1 MSDYALRANPTYV
14 FYSPEP
20 DPIVTELDSTAP
32 ELLGEAGPFAGLVSG
47 FNVRAPQLR
56 MAEAVEQAI
65 AERTQLVVEAGTGIG
80 KTYAYLV
87 PVLYSG
93 KRAILSTGTRHLQD
107 QLFHTDLPWVCE
119 ALSVQPKVALLKGR
133 SNYLCLHRLQ
143 LTLEEGRFSRR
154 RQAAEVQ
161 IINDW
166 SGRTRTGDVSELSD
180 IPEDAPVWPRV
191 TSTADN
197 CLGSECPSY
206 RECFVLKA
214 RRRAQEAEVV
224 VVNHHLL
231 SADMA
236 LKEEGFGE
244 LLPGAEVVVIDEA
257 HQLPETAARFFG
269 LSLGSRQLQQL
280 ARDVKSEHLREAGDM
295 QDLPD
300 SADALEKAAADLRL
314 AFGQGAR
321 RLPWKDIRHKP
332 DVQAALEDLNRVLEQ
347 LLAWLESAAPRGKG
361 LEGCWRRAE
370 LLCHKLGSVCAEEA
384 GDHVQWLE
392 TYTRS
397 FAIHLT
403 PLNVAAIF
411 QQQLER
417 LPASWIFT
425 SATLAVGQDFHH
437 FTEQLGLNEPR
448 SLQLDSPFDFQ
459 SNSLLYVPPGLP
471 EPNSPNY
478 TGTVMDQAEHLIE
491 ASGGRAFLLFTSHRA
506 LLAAADRLQESEY
519 PVLVQ
524 GQMPKRELLRR
535 FRELGNAVL
544 LGTSSFWEGVDVRG
558 EALSLVLID
567 KLPFA
572 APGDPVVQARI
583 DRLREAGGNPFMD
596 FQVPSAVITLK
607 QGVGRLIRDAS
618 DRGVL
623 VLCDPR
629 LLNKPYGRV
638 FRRSLPPMPLTRELR
653 EVEAF
658 FDAGIAGG
666 GEKARA

>member
-1 MSDYALRANPTYV
+1 MNDIHT
-14 FYSPEP
+14 
-20 DPIVTELDSTAP
+20 TAT
-32 ELLGEAGPFAGLVSG
+32 ELLGESGPFAGLVGG
-47 FNVRAPQLR
+47 FNVRAPQQQ
-56 MAEAVEQAI
+56 MAAAVEQAI
-65 AERTQLVVEAGTGIG
+65 IDHAQLVVEAGTGIG

-87 PVLYSG
+87 PVLHSG

-107 QLFHTDLPWVCE
+107 QLFHTDLPRVCE
-119 ALSVQPKVALLKGR
+119 ALEVQPQVALLKGR

-143 LTLEEGRFSRR
+143 LTLEEGRFARR

-161 IINDW
+161 IVNDW

-180 IPEDAPVWPRV
+180 IPEDAAVWPRV

-206 RECFVLKA
+206 RDCFVLKA

-257 HQLPETAARFFG
+257 HQLPETAAQFFG
-269 LSLGSRQLQQL
+269 LSLGSRQLLQL
-280 ARDVKSEHLREAGDM
+280 ARDTKAEHLREAGDM

-314 AFGQGAR
+314 AFGQGNR
-321 RLPWKDIRHKP
+321 RLPWKEIRHKP
-332 DVQAALEDLNRVLEQ
+332 AVQTALEDLRQTLEQ
-347 LLAWLESAAPRGKG
+347 LRLWLEAAAPRGKG

-370 LLCHKLGSVCAEEA
+370 LIHHKLERVCADEE
-384 GDHVQWLE
+384 GEYVQWLE

-397 FAIHLT
+397 FAVHLT

-411 QQQLER
+411 RQQLER
-417 LPASWIFT
+417 LPATWVFT

-437 FTEQLGLNEPR
+437 FTEQLGLESPHT
-448 SLQLDSPFDFQ
+448 LQLDSPFDFQ
-459 SNSLLYVPPGLP
+459 SNGLLYVPQALP
-471 EPNSPNY
+471 EPNSPSY
-478 TGTVMDQAEHLIE
+478 TGAVMDQAEHLIE

-506 LLAAADRLQESEY
+506 LQAAAERLQESDY

-524 GQMPKRELLRR
+524 GEMPKRELLRR

-583 DRLREAGGNPFMD
+583 ERLREAGGNPFMD

-607 QGVGRLIRDAS
+607 QGVGRLIRDAT

-653 EVEAF
+653 DVEAF
-658 FDAGIAGG
+658 FDAGS
-666 GEKARA
+666 GEKVRA

>member
-1 MSDYALRANPTYV
+1 MNIAV
-14 FYSPEP
+14 P
-20 DPIVTELDSTAP
+20 D
-32 ELLGEAGPFAGLVSG
+32 LLGSTGPFAELVTG
-47 FNVRAPQLR
+47 FNVREPQLR
-56 MAEAVEQAI
+56 MAAAVEQAI
-65 AERTQLVVEAGTGIG
+65 EAREQLVVEAGTGTG

-87 PVLYSG
+87 PVLHSG

-107 QLFHTDLPWVCE
+107 QLFHTDLPRVCE
-119 ALSVQPKVALLKGR
+119 ALGVQPKVALLKGR

-143 LTLEEGRFSRR
+143 LTLEEGRFARR

-161 IINDW
+161 AINDW

-191 TSTADN
+191 TSTTDN
-197 CLGSECPSY
+197 CLGSDCPSY
-206 RECFVLKA
+206 RDCYVLKA

-257 HQLPETAARFFG
+257 HQLPETAAQFFG

-280 ARDVKSEHLREAGDM
+280 ARDTRAEHLREAGDM

-300 SADALEKAAADLRL
+300 SADALDKAAADLRL
-314 AFGQGAR
+314 AFGQGNR

-332 DVQAALEDLNRVLEQ
+332 EVESALADLRTVLEQ
-347 LLAWLESAAPRGKG
+347 LRAWLETAAPRGKG
-361 LEGCWRRAE
+361 LEGCWHRAE
-370 LLCHKLGSVCAEEA
+370 QLVHKLASVCTQESGEY
-384 GDHVQWLE
+384 VQWLE

-417 LPASWIFT
+417 LPATWVFT

-437 FTEQLGLNEPR
+437 FTGQLGLEEPHT
-448 SLQLDSPFDFQ
+448 LQLDSPFDFQ
-459 SNSLLYVPPGLP
+459 SNGLLYVPAALP
-471 EPNSPNY
+471 EPNSPSH
-478 TGTVMDQAEHLIE
+478 TDAVMDQAEHLIE

-506 LLAAADRLQESEY
+506 LQAAADRLRECEY

-653 EVEAF
+653 DVEAF
-658 FDAGIAGG
+658 FAAGMSAT
-666 GEKARA
+666 GEQARA

>member
-1 MSDYALRANPTYV
+1 MTD
-14 FYSPEP
+14 
-20 DPIVTELDSTAP
+20 LDTSSAQ
-32 ELLGEAGPFAGLVSG
+32 LLGETGPFAELVTG
-47 FNVRAPQLR
+47 FNVREPQQT
-56 MAEAVEQAI
+56 MADAVEQAI
-65 AERTQLVVEAGTGIG
+65 ADRTRLVVEAGTGTG

-87 PVLYSG
+87 PVLKSG

-107 QLFHTDLPWVCE
+107 QLFHTDLPRVAE
-119 ALSVQPKVALLKGR
+119 ALGVNADVALLKGR
-133 SNYLCLHRLQ
+133 ANYLCLHRLH
-143 LTLEEGRFSRR
+143 LTMEEGRFARR
-154 RQAAEVQ
+154 RQATEVQ
-161 IINDW
+161 TIQDW
-166 SGRTRTGDVSELSD
+166 SGRTRTGDISELGD
-180 IPEDAPVWPRV
+180 IPEDALVWPRV

-197 CLGSECPSY
+197 CLGSDCPSY
-206 RECFVLKA
+206 RDCYVLKA

-231 SADMA
+231 CADMA

-257 HQLPETAARFFG
+257 HQLPEVAAQFFG
-269 LSLGSRQLQQL
+269 LSLSSRQIQQL
-280 ARDVKSEHLREAGDM
+280 TRDTRSEHLREAGDM

-300 SADALEKAAADLRL
+300 CADALDKAAADLRL
-314 AFGQGAR
+314 AFGQGVR
-321 RLPWKDIRHKP
+321 RLPWKDIRYKRE
-332 DVQAALEDLNRVLEQ
+332 VQDALAALEDNLEQ
-347 LLAWLESAAPRGKG
+347 LRAWLESAAPRGKG

-370 LLCHKLGSVCAEEA
+370 LLCGKLQTVSA
-384 GDHVQWLE
+384 GEDADFVQWLE

-403 PLNVAAIF
+403 PLNVADIF

-417 LPASWIFT
+417 LPATWVFT
-425 SATLAVGQDFHH
+425 SATLAVGEDFAH
-437 FTEQLGLNEPR
+437 FTRQLGLDEPR
-448 SLQLDSPFDFQ
+448 TLQLDSPFDFR
-459 SNSLLYVPPGLP
+459 SNGLLYAPPALP

-478 TGTVMDQAEHLIE
+478 TAAVADEALRLVD

-506 LLAAADRLQESEY
+506 LQEAADKLSQLEY

-524 GQMPKRELLRR
+524 GQMPKSELLRQ
-535 FRELGNAVL
+535 FRRLGNAVL

-572 APGDPVVQARI
+572 SPGDPVIQARI
-583 DRLREAGGNPFMD
+583 DRMREAGGNPFMQ

-629 LLNKPYGRV
+629 LMNKPYGRV
-638 FRRSLPPMPLTRELR
+638 FRRSLPPMPITRRIED
-653 EVEAF
+653 VEAF
-658 FDAGIAGG
+658 FDNAPQSTA
-666 GEKARA
+666 EHQVQA

>member
-1 MSDYALRANPTYV
+1 M
-14 FYSPEP
+14 
-20 DPIVTELDSTAP
+20 TELDSTAS
-32 ELLGEAGPFAGLVSG
+32 ELLGSTGPFAELVSG
-47 FNVRAPQLR
+47 FNVREPQLR
-56 MAEAVEQAI
+56 MAAAVEQAI
-65 AERTQLVVEAGTGIG
+65 DAREQLVVEAGTGTG

-87 PVLYSG
+87 PVLHSG

-107 QLFHTDLPWVCE
+107 QLFHSDLPRVCE
-119 ALSVQPKVALLKGR
+119 ALGVQPKLALLKGR

-143 LTLEEGRFSRR
+143 LTLEEGRFARR

-161 IINDW
+161 AINDW

-180 IPEDAPVWPRV
+180 VPEDAPVWPRV

-197 CLGSECPSY
+197 CLGSDCPSY
-206 RECFVLKA
+206 RDCFVLKA

-257 HQLPETAARFFG
+257 HQLPETAAQFFG

-280 ARDVKSEHLREAGDM
+280 ARDAKAEHLREAGDM
-295 QDLPD
+295 QNLPD
-300 SADALEKAAADLRL
+300 SADALDKAAADLRL
-314 AFGQGAR
+314 AFGQGNR

-332 DVQAALEDLNRVLEQ
+332 EVESALADLRSVLEQ
-347 LLAWLESAAPRGKG
+347 LRTWLETAAPRGKG
-361 LEGCWRRAE
+361 LEGCWHRAE
-370 LLCHKLGSVCAEEA
+370 QLAHKLARVCAEADGEY
-384 GDHVQWLE
+384 VQWLE

-403 PLNVAAIF
+403 PLNVAGIF
-411 QQQLER
+411 QQQLAR
-417 LPASWIFT
+417 LPATWVFT

-437 FTEQLGLNEPR
+437 FTGQLGLHEPHT
-448 SLQLDSPFDFQ
+448 LQLESPFDFQ
-459 SNSLLYVPPGLP
+459 SNSLLYVPPALP
-471 EPNSPNY
+471 EPNSPSY
-478 TGTVMDQAEHLIE
+478 TGAVMDHAEHLIE

-506 LLAAADRLQESEY
+506 LQAAADRLQESEY

-583 DRLREAGGNPFMD
+583 DRLREAGGNPFME
-596 FQVPSAVITLK
+596 FQVPAAVITLK
-607 QGVGRLIRDAS
+607 QGVGRLIRDAA

-658 FDAGIAGG
+658 FAAGMTDK
-666 GEKARA
+666 GEQARA

>member
-1 MSDYALRANPTYV
+1 MTDFHT
-14 FYSPEP
+14 
-20 DPIVTELDSTAP
+20 TAAD
-32 ELLGEAGPFAGLVSG
+32 LLGQSGPFAELVNG
-47 FNVRAPQLR
+47 FNVREPQLR
-56 MAEAVEQAI
+56 MAAAVEQAI
-65 AERTQLVVEAGTGIG
+65 EAREQLVVEAGTGIG

-87 PVLYSG
+87 PVLHSG

-107 QLFHTDLPWVCE
+107 QLFHTDLPRVCE
-119 ALSVQPKVALLKGR
+119 ALGVQPKIALLKGR

-143 LTLEEGRFSRR
+143 LTLEEGRFARR

-161 IINDW
+161 SINDW

-197 CLGSECPSY
+197 CLGSDCPSY
-206 RECFVLKA
+206 RDCYVLKA

-280 ARDVKSEHLREAGDM
+280 ARDTRAEHLREAGDM

-300 SADALEKAAADLRL
+300 SADALDKAAADLRL
-314 AFGQGAR
+314 AFGQGNR

-332 DVQAALEDLNRVLEQ
+332 EVRAALDGLRDALEQ
-347 LLAWLESAAPRGKG
+347 LRVWLETAAARGKG
-361 LEGCWRRAE
+361 LEGCWHRAE
-370 LLCHKLGSVCAEEA
+370 QLVHKLASVCTEEG

-417 LPASWIFT
+417 LPASWVFT

-437 FTEQLGLNEPR
+437 FTRQLGLVEPR
-448 SLQLDSPFDFQ
+448 TLQLDSPFDFQ
-459 SNSLLYVPPGLP
+459 SNGLLYVPAALP
-471 EPNSPNY
+471 EPNSPSY
-478 TGTVMDQAEHLIE
+478 TDAVMDQAEHLIE

-506 LLAAADRLQESEY
+506 LQAAAERLQECEH

-607 QGVGRLIRDAS
+607 QGVGRLIRDAT

-629 LLNKPYGRV
+629 LLNKPYGRI

-653 EVEAF
+653 DVEAF
-658 FDAGIAGG
+658 FAAGIADR
-666 GEKARA
+666 EAKARA

>member
-1 MSDYALRANPTYV
+1 M
-14 FYSPEP
+14 
-20 DPIVTELDSTAP
+20 TEHDSTAP
-32 ELLGEAGPFAGLVSG
+32 ELLGQSGPFAELVSG
-47 FNVRAPQLR
+47 FNVREPQLR
-56 MAEAVEQAI
+56 MAAAVEQAI
-65 AERTQLVVEAGTGIG
+65 EAREQLVVEAGTGTG

-87 PVLYSG
+87 PVLHSG

-107 QLFHTDLPWVCE
+107 QLYHTDLPRVGE
-119 ALSVQPKVALLKGR
+119 ALGLQPKVALLKGR

-143 LTLEEGRFSRR
+143 LTLEEGRFARR

-161 IINDW
+161 VINDW

-197 CLGSECPSY
+197 CLGSDCPSY
-206 RECFVLKA
+206 RDCFVLKA

-257 HQLPETAARFFG
+257 HQLPETAAQFFG

-280 ARDVKSEHLREAGDM
+280 ARDTRAEHLREAGDM

-300 SADALEKAAADLRL
+300 SADALDKAAADLRL
-314 AFGQGAR
+314 AFGQGNR

-332 DVQAALEDLNRVLEQ
+332 EVESALADLRTVLEQ
-347 LLAWLESAAPRGKG
+347 LRAWLETAAPRGKG
-361 LEGCWRRAE
+361 LEGCWHRAE
-370 LLCHKLGSVCAEEA
+370 QLVHKLASVCTQESS
-384 GDHVQWLE
+384 DYVQWLE

-417 LPASWIFT
+417 LPATWVFT

-437 FTEQLGLNEPR
+437 FTGQLGLEAPR
-448 SLQLDSPFDFQ
+448 TLQLDSPFDFQ
-459 SNSLLYVPPGLP
+459 SNGLLYVPVALP
-471 EPNSPNY
+471 EPNSPNH
-478 TGTVMDQAEHLIE
+478 TDAVMDQAEHLIE
-491 ASGGRAFLLFTSHRA
+491 ASAGRAFLLFTSHRA
-506 LLAAADRLQESEY
+506 LQAAADRLRECEY

-596 FQVPSAVITLK
+596 FQVPSAVIILK

-653 EVEAF
+653 DVEAF
-658 FDAGIAGG
+658 FAAGMSAT
-666 GEKARA
+666 GEQARA